1 MESPGMGVGD
11 KRKERK
17 TVFHKFWTLRKNV
30 QWQGE
35 RIGARRSV
43 DMSHRSTVNLRIK
56 RSAQRRYQ
64 SRIGI
69 PSEFCSEA
77 VESVF
82 VTGGCE
88 AAIVVKL
95 ICGGGGFKSVWV

>member
-11 KRKERK
+11 KRKERE
-17 TVFHKFWTLRKNV
+17 TVFHKFWTPRKNV

-35 RIGARRSV
+35 RIGAKRSV
-43 DMSHRSTVNLRIK
+43 VMGHRSTVNLRIK

-64 SRIGI
+64 SRIGML
-69 PSEFCSEA
+69 SEFCSEA
-77 VESVF
+77 VDSVI

-88 AAIVVKL
+88 AVRL
-95 ICGGGGFKSVWV
+95 REL